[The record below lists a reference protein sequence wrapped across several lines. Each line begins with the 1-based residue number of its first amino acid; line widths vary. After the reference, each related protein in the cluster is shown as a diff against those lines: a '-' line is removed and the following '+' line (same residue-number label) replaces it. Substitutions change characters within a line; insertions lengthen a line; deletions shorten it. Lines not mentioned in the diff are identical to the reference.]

1 MRILVRL
8 LTILALGMLLTDVA
22 AGPLRVH
29 PSNPRYFTDGRGNT
43 VYLTGSHY
51 WYNLQDGENRTE
63 IIHFDYI
70 AYLDFLKR
78 YNHNF
83 IRMWTWEQA
92 TWAPW
97 TKEKVL
103 FDPLPYQ
110 RTGPGKALDGGLKF
124 DLTKFN
130 QAYFDRLRSRVI
142 AARDRGIYVSV
153 MLFQGWSTGM
163 KGRFTQGNPW
173 KGHPYNINN
182 NINGIDGDVDRD
194 GNGHEIHTLQVTKIV
209 KLQEAYVRKV
219 IDTLNDL
226 ENVLYEI
233 SNESEAESRDWQY
246 YMINFIHKYEKNKP
260 KQHPVVM
267 TSLFNSDNNI
277 LFSSSAE
284 AISPGGR
291 IYRDNLPAAD
301 GRYVILL
308 DTDHLWGI
316 GGNYSWVWKS
326 FLRGFNPIFMDPYTA
341 EEHQN
346 HPSKSEWELIRKNM
360 GYTLSYAK
368 KINLASMIPR
378 GDLAS
383 TGYCLANEGKEYL
396 IYLPSS
402 NKILHRFFQLVGMN
416 ETVTVNLSATS
427 ERFNVEW
434 FNPRTGETIDGGT
447 ISGGVSRSFTAPFR
461 GDAVLYISAIK
472 ADNY

>member
-92 TWAPW
+92 AWAPW

-142 AARDRGIYVSV
+142 AALGTEVY
-153 MLFQGWSTGM
+153 MFQ
-163 KGRFTQGNPW
+163 
-173 KGHPYNINN
+173 
-182 NINGIDGDVDRD
+182 
-194 GNGHEIHTLQVTKIV
+194 
-209 KLQEAYVRKV
+209 
-219 IDTLNDL
+219 
-226 ENVLYEI
+226 
-233 SNESEAESRDWQY
+233 
-246 YMINFIHKYEKNKP
+246 
-260 KQHPVVM
+260 
-267 TSLFNSDNNI
+267 
-277 LFSSSAE
+277 
-284 AISPGGR
+284 
-291 IYRDNLPAAD
+291 
-301 GRYVILL
+301 
-308 DTDHLWGI
+308 
-316 GGNYSWVWKS
+316 
-326 FLRGFNPIFMDPYTA
+326 
-341 EEHQN
+341 
-346 HPSKSEWELIRKNM
+346 
-360 GYTLSYAK
+360 
-368 KINLASMIPR
+368 
-378 GDLAS
+378 
-383 TGYCLANEGKEYL
+383 
-396 IYLPSS
+396 
-402 NKILHRFFQLVGMN
+402 
-416 ETVTVNLSATS
+416 
-427 ERFNVEW
+427 
-434 FNPRTGETIDGGT
+434 
-447 ISGGVSRSFTAPFR
+447 
-461 GDAVLYISAIK
+461 
-472 ADNY
+472 